1 MEYQITGKVAEVYQV
16 IRVNERFRKREFV
29 IEHKESGGGQPYV
42 DFIKFQLTQDKCEII
57 DESWL
62 RQDVT
67 VTFTIKGNR
76 WEKNGM
82 VNYITNLNAILVTR
96 GIVAAEEGQQPP
108 RRNIKLEDAPSPS
121 PELDDL
127 PF

>member
-1 MEYQITGKVAEVYQV
+1 VYPV
-16 IRVNERFRKREFV
+16 NRVNERFRKREFV
-29 IEHKESGGGQPYV
+29 IEHKESGSGQAYV
-42 DFIKFQLTQDKCEII
+42 DFIKFQLTQEKCELI

-67 VTFTIKGNR
+67 VTFNIRGNR

-82 VNYITNLNAILVTR
+82 ANYITNLNALSVTR
-96 GIVAAEEGQQPP
+96 GIAVAENGQQAIVSP
-108 RRNIKLEDAPSPS
+108 RLEDAPSPS
-121 PELDDL
+121 PEMDDL

>member
-1 MEYQITGKVAEVYQV
+1 MEYQITGRVAEVYP
-16 IRVNERFRKREFV
+16 VNRISERFRKREFV
-29 IEHKESGGGQPYV
+29 IEHKDSNSKQVYV
-42 DFIKFQLTQDKCEII
+42 DYIKFQLTQDRCEII

-67 VTFTIKGNR
+67 VTFNIRGNR
-76 WEKNGM
+76 WEKNG
-82 VNYITNLNAILVTR
+82 VANYITNLNALSVTR
-96 GIVAAEEGQQPP
+96 GIAVAENGQQAIVNPQ
-108 RRNIKLEDAPSPS
+108 LEDAPSPS

>member
-1 MEYQITGKVAEVYQV
+1 MEYQITGKVAEVYPV
-16 IRVNERFRKREFV
+16 NKVNERFRKREFV
-29 IEHKESGGGQPYV
+29 IEHKDTGSGQAYV
-42 DFIKFQLTQDKCEII
+42 DFIKFQLTQEKCEII

-67 VTFTIKGNR
+67 VTFSLKGNR

-82 VNYITNLNAILVTR
+82 VNYITNLNALTVTR
-96 GIVAAEEGQQPP
+96 GITIAENGQQAI
-108 RRNIKLEDAPSPS
+108 RNPTLEDAPSAS

>member
-1 MEYQITGKVAEVYQV
+1 MEYQITGRIAEVYPV
-16 IRVNERFRKREFV
+16 NRVNERFRKREFV
-29 IEHKESGGGQPYV
+29 IEHKDTSGGQAYV

-57 DESWL
+57 DESWI

-67 VTFTIKGNR
+67 VSFSIRGNR
-76 WEKNGM
+76 WERNGM
-82 VNYITNLNAILVTR
+82 VNYITNLNALSVTR
-96 GIVAAEEGQQPP
+96 GISATENGQQSI
-108 RRNIKLEDAPSPS
+108 RRPGLEDAPSPD

>member
-1 MEYQITGKVAEVYQV
+1 MEYQITGRVAEVYP
-16 IRVNERFRKREFV
+16 VNRISERFRKREFV
-29 IEHKESGGGQPYV
+29 IEHKDSSSKQVYV
-42 DFIKFQLTQDKCEII
+42 DYIKFQLTQDRCEII

-67 VTFTIKGNR
+67 VTFNIRGNR
-76 WEKNGM
+76 WEKNG
-82 VNYITNLNAILVTR
+82 VANYITNLNALSVTR
-96 GIVAAEEGQQPP
+96 GIAVAENGQQAIVNPQ
-108 RRNIKLEDAPSPS
+108 LEDAPSTS

>member
-1 MEYQITGKVAEVYQV
+1 MEYQITGKVAEVYPV
-16 IRVNERFRKREFV
+16 NRVNERFRKREFV
-29 IEHKESGGGQPYV
+29 IEHKDSGSGQAFV
-42 DFIKFQLTQDKCEII
+42 DFIKFQLTQERCDLI

-62 RQDVT
+62 RQEVT
-67 VTFTIKGNR
+67 VTFNLKGNR

-82 VNYITNLNAILVTR
+82 VNYITNLNALSVVR
-96 GIVAAEEGQQPP
+96 GVAAAESGEQAAALPG
-108 RRNIKLEDAPSPS
+108 LEDAPSPD

>member
-1 MEYQITGKVAEVYQV
+1 MEYQITGKVAEVYP
-16 IRVNERFRKREFV
+16 INRVNERFRKREFV
-29 IEHKESGGGQPYV
+29 IEHKDSTSGQAYV
-42 DFIKFQLTQDKCEII
+42 DFIKFQLIQEKCELI

-67 VTFTIKGNR
+67 VTFNIKGNR

-82 VNYITNLNAILVTR
+82 ANYITNLNALSVMR
-96 GIVAAEEGQQPP
+96 GIAMAENGQQAIVSP
-108 RRNIKLEDAPSPS
+108 RLEDAPSPS
-121 PELDDL
+121 PEMDDL

>member
-1 MEYQITGKVAEVYQV
+1 MDYQITGRVTEVYPV
-16 IRVNERFRKREFV
+16 NRINERFRKREFV
-29 IEHKESGGGQPYV
+29 IEHKDSGSGQAYI

-67 VTFTIKGNR
+67 VTFNVKGNR

-82 VNYITNLNAILVTR
+82 VNYITNLNALSVTR
-96 GIVAAEEGQQPP
+96 GIEVAGNGQQAIRSPE
-108 RRNIKLEDAPSPS
+108 LEDSPS
-121 PELDDL
+121 PDPEIDDL

>member
-1 MEYQITGKVAEVYQV
+1 MDYQITGKIAEVYP
-16 IRVNERFRKREFV
+16 VNRISERFRKREFV
-29 IEHKESGGGQPYV
+29 IEHKDSSSAQTYV

-67 VTFTIKGNR
+67 VTFSLKGNR

-82 VNYITNLNAILVTR
+82 VNYITNLNALFVTR
-96 GIVAAEEGQQPP
+96 GLDVAENGQQAIPSP
-108 RRNIKLEDAPSPS
+108 KLEDSPSPD

>member
-29 IEHKESGGGQPYV
+29 IEHKESGSGQPYV

-67 VTFTIKGNR
+67 VIFNIKGNR
-76 WEKNGM
+76 WEKNGI
-82 VNYITNLNAILVTR
+82 VNYITNLNAVSVTR
-96 GIVAAEEGQQPP
+96 GITVAENGQQAI
-108 RRNIKLEDAPSPS
+108 RNVKLEDAPSES

>member
-1 MEYQITGKVAEVYQV
+1 MEYQITGRIAEVYQI

-29 IEHKESGGGQPYV
+29 IEHKDATGGQAYV

-62 RQDVT
+62 REEVT
-67 VTFTIKGNR
+67 VTFNIRGNK

-82 VNYITNLNAILVTR
+82 VNYITNLNALSVSR
-96 GIVAAEEGQQPP
+96 GISASENGQQAIRSP
-108 RRNIKLEDAPSPS
+108 KLEDAPAAD

>member
-1 MEYQITGKVAEVYQV
+1 MDYQITGKITEVYPLNR
-16 IRVNERFRKREFV
+16 ISERFRKREFV
-29 IEHKESGGGQPYV
+29 IEHKDTGSAQTYV

-67 VTFTIKGNR
+67 VTFNIKGNR

-82 VNYITNLNAILVTR
+82 VNYITNLNALSVTR
-96 GIVAAEEGQQPP
+96 GIDMAENGQQANTNP
-108 RRNIKLEDAPSPS
+108 KLEDSPPPD

>member
-1 MEYQITGKVAEVYQV
+1 MEYQITGRIAEVYPV
-16 IRVNERFRKREFV
+16 NRINERFRKREFV
-29 IEHKESGGGQPYV
+29 IEHKDTSSGQAYV
-42 DFIKFQLTQDKCEII
+42 DFIKLQLVQDKCDII

-67 VTFTIKGNR
+67 VTFSIKGNR

-82 VNYITNLNAILVTR
+82 VNYITNLNALTVTR
-96 GIVAAEEGQQPP
+96 GAVREENGQQSF
-108 RRNIKLEDAPSPS
+108 RRPGLEDAPPPD

>member
-1 MEYQITGKVAEVYQV
+1 MEYQITGRIAEVYQI

-29 IEHKESGGGQPYV
+29 IEHKESGSGQAFI
-42 DFIKFQLTQDKCEII
+42 DFIKFQLTQEKCELI

-62 RQDVT
+62 REEVT
-67 VTFTIKGNR
+67 VTFSIKGNK
-76 WEKNGM
+76 WEKNGQ
-82 VNYITNLNAILVTR
+82 VNYITNLNALSVSR
-96 GIVAAEEGQQPP
+96 GVAAASNGQQTI
-108 RRNIKLEDAPSPS
+108 RNVKLEDVPSPN

>member
-1 MEYQITGKVAEVYQV
+1 MEYQITGRIAEVYPV
-16 IRVNERFRKREFV
+16 NRVNERFRKREFV
-29 IEHKESGGGQPYV
+29 IEHKEGSSGQAYI
-42 DFIKFQLTQDKCEII
+42 DFIKFQLTQDKCDLI

-67 VTFTIKGNR
+67 ITFNIKGNR
-76 WEKNGM
+76 WEKNGL
-82 VNYITNLNAILVTR
+82 VNYITNLNALTVTR
-96 GIVAAEEGQQPP
+96 GIAVAENGQQAIRSP
-108 RRNIKLEDAPSPS
+108 KLEDSPSPS

>member
-1 MEYQITGKVAEVYQV
+1 MEYQISGKVAEVYPV
-16 IRVNERFRKREFV
+16 NRINERFRKREFV
-29 IEHKESGGGQPYV
+29 IEHKESGSGQAYI
-42 DFIKFQLTQDKCEII
+42 DFIKFQLTQEKCDII

-67 VTFTIKGNR
+67 VTFSIKGNR

-82 VNYITNLNAILVTR
+82 INYITNLNAISVSK
-96 GIVAAEEGQQPP
+96 GIAVAENGQQSFVSP
-108 RRNIKLEDAPSPS
+108 RLEDSPSPS
-121 PELDDL
+121 PEMDDL

>member
-1 MEYQITGKVAEVYQV
+1 MEYQIAGKVAEVYPV
-16 IRVNERFRKREFV
+16 NRVSERFRKREFV
-29 IEHKESGGGQPYV
+29 IEHKDSSSGQAFV
-42 DFIKFQLTQDKCEII
+42 DFLKFQLTQERCDLI

-62 RQDVT
+62 RQEVT
-67 VTFTIKGNR
+67 VTFNLKGNR

-82 VNYITNLNAILVTR
+82 VNYITNLNALSVVR
-96 GIVAAEEGQQPP
+96 GVAVAEGGEQTAALP
-108 RRNIKLEDAPSPS
+108 KLEDAPSPD

>member
-1 MEYQITGKVAEVYQV
+1 MEYQITGRVAEVYQ
-16 IRVNERFRKREFV
+16 ILRVSERFRKREFV
-29 IEHKESGGGQPYV
+29 IEHKDATGGQAYV

-62 RQDVT
+62 REEVT
-67 VTFTIKGNR
+67 VTFNIRGNK

-82 VNYITNLNAILVTR
+82 VNYITNLNALSVSR
-96 GIVAAEEGQQPP
+96 GISSSENGQQAILSP
-108 RRNIKLEDAPSPS
+108 KLEDAPAPD

>member
-1 MEYQITGKVAEVYQV
+1 MEYQIAGRILEVYPV
-16 IRVNERFRKREFV
+16 NRVNERFRKREFV
-29 IEHKESGGGQPYV
+29 IEHKDSVSGQAYV
-42 DFIKFQLTQDKCEII
+42 DFIKFQLTQDRCEII

-67 VTFTIKGNR
+67 VTFSIKGNK
-76 WEKNGM
+76 WEKNGL
-82 VNYITNLNAILVTR
+82 VNYITNLNALTVTR
-96 GIVAAEEGQQPP
+96 GIAVADNGQQAI
-108 RRNIKLEDAPSPS
+108 RNPELEDSPSP

>member
-1 MEYQITGKVAEVYQV
+1 MEYQITGKVSEVYPV
-16 IRVNERFRKREFV
+16 NRVNERFRKREFV
-29 IEHKESGGGQPYV
+29 IEHKESGSGQAYV

-67 VTFTIKGNR
+67 VTFSIKGNR

-82 VNYITNLNAILVTR
+82 VNYITNLNALSVTR
-96 GIVAAEEGQQPP
+96 GIVAAEDGQQPS
-108 RRNIKLEDAPSPS
+108 RRNIKLEDSPSPS

>member
-1 MEYQITGKVAEVYQV
+1 MEYQITGKVAEVYP
-16 IRVNERFRKREFV
+16 INRVNERFRKREFV
-29 IEHKESGGGQPYV
+29 IEHKDSGSGQAYV

-67 VTFTIKGNR
+67 VTFNIKGNK

-82 VNYITNLNAILVTR
+82 VNYITNLNALAVAR
-96 GIVAAEEGQQPP
+96 GIDVAENGQQAIRSP
-108 RRNIKLEDAPSPS
+108 KLEDVPSPS

>member
-1 MEYQITGKVAEVYQV
+1 MEYQITGRVAEVYQI

-29 IEHKESGGGQPYV
+29 IEHKDSSSGQAYV

-57 DESWL
+57 DESWI
-62 RQDVT
+62 REEVT
-67 VTFTIKGNR
+67 VTFNIKGNK

-82 VNYITNLNAILVTR
+82 VNYITNLNALSVSR
-96 GIVAAEEGQQPP
+96 GIITAESGQQAIRSP
-108 RRNIKLEDAPSPS
+108 RLEDVPAPD

>member
-1 MEYQITGKVAEVYQV
+1 MDYQITGKVAEVYPV
-16 IRVNERFRKREFV
+16 NRVSERFRKREFV
-29 IEHKESGGGQPYV
+29 IEHKDSSSGQAFV
-42 DFIKFQLTQDKCEII
+42 DFLKFQLTQERCDLI

-62 RQDVT
+62 RQEVT
-67 VTFTIKGNR
+67 VTFNLKGNR

-82 VNYITNLNAILVTR
+82 VNYITNLNALSVVRGVTMAE
-96 GIVAAEEGQQPP
+96 GGEQAAPLPG
-108 RRNIKLEDAPSPS
+108 LEDVPPPD

>member
-1 MEYQITGKVAEVYQV
+1 MEYQITGRIAEVYPV
-16 IRVNERFRKREFV
+16 NRVNERFRKREFV
-29 IEHKESGGGQPYV
+29 IEHKDTSSGQAYV
-42 DFIKFQLTQDKCEII
+42 DFIKFQLVQDKCDII

-67 VTFTIKGNR
+67 VTFSIRGNR

-82 VNYITNLNAILVTR
+82 VNYITNLNALTVAR
-96 GIVAAEEGQQPP
+96 GIAVAENGQQSF
-108 RRNIKLEDAPSPS
+108 RRPGLEDAPSPD

>member
-1 MEYQITGKVAEVYQV
+1 MEYQITGKVAEVYPV
-16 IRVNERFRKREFV
+16 NRVNERFRKREFV
-29 IEHKESGGGQPYV
+29 IEHKDSGSGQAYV

-62 RQDVT
+62 RQEVT
-67 VTFTIKGNR
+67 VTFNLKGNR

-82 VNYITNLNAILVTR
+82 VNYITNLNALSVVR
-96 GIVAAEEGQQPP
+96 GVAVAEDGEQAAALP
-108 RRNIKLEDAPSPS
+108 KLEDAPSPD

>member
-1 MEYQITGKVAEVYQV
+1 MEYQIAGKVAEVYPV
-16 IRVNERFRKREFV
+16 NRVSERFRKREFV
-29 IEHKESGGGQPYV
+29 IEHKDSSSGQAFV
-42 DFIKFQLTQDKCEII
+42 DFIKFQLTQERCDLI

-62 RQDVT
+62 RQEVT
-67 VTFTIKGNR
+67 VTFNLKGNR

-82 VNYITNLNAILVTR
+82 VNYITNLNALSVVR
-96 GIVAAEEGQQPP
+96 GVAVPEGGEQLAALP
-108 RRNIKLEDAPSPS
+108 KLEDAPSPD